1 MAALVWFVVCCV
13 AGYLAGDAVDGAT
26 GNLALAI
33 VAGILVA
40 VVCWFLGIAI
50 FLDGDW

>member
-1 MAALVWFVVCCV
+1 MAELVWFVVCCV
-13 AGYLAGDAVDGAT
+13 AGYLAGDTVDDAT

-40 VVCWFLGIAI
+40 DVCWSLGSAI
-50 FLDGDW
+50 FSNGDW

>member
-13 AGYLAGDAVDGAT
+13 AGYLAGAWVDDAT

-50 FLDGDW
+50 FVDGDW